1 MPKLLV
7 IVMMFSIMGAA
18 AQAQQTPR
26 VEVFGGYSLDY
37 ASFPLL
43 NGSQDLGNVRGFL
56 SGWNASANF
65 NFNHW
70 FGVAADFAGHY
81 GSPSK
86 GEDIL
91 VLPPNCFIG
100 CTGPVTATLH
110 NVHTFTFGPEI
121 AIRQDHFTFF
131 VRALFGAAHTR
142 EDIDSFASF
151 VTPRISETKFAM
163 IGDGGVDLDLS
174 PHMALRIQPGYL
186 MTHML
191 DRRQNSF
198 RFSTGLVFRLGH

>member
-1 MPKLLV
+1 MAKLLV
-7 IVMMFSIMGAA
+7 VMMVFSIMGAA

-37 ASFPLL
+37 AGFPLL

-56 SGWNASANF
+56 NGWNASANY
-65 NFNHW
+65 NLNHW
-70 FGVAADFAGHY
+70 FGVAADFAGYY
-81 GSPSK
+81 GPSSK
-86 GEDIL
+86 SKDIT

-121 AIRQDHFTFF
+121 ASRQNNFTIFG
-131 VRALFGAAHTR
+131 RALFGAAHTR
-142 EDIDSFASF
+142 EDIDSIASF
-151 VTPRISETKFAM
+151 LTPVFSETKFAM
-163 IGDGGVDLDLS
+163 IVDGGVDMDLS
-174 PHMALRIQPGYL
+174 PRITLRIQPGYL
-186 MTHML
+186 MTHMV

-198 RFSTGLVFRLGH
+198 RFSTGLVFRLGR